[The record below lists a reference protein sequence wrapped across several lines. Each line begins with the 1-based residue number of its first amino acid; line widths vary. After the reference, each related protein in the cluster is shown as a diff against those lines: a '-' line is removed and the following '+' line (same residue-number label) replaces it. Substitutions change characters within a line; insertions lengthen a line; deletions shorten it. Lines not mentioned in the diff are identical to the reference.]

1 MAKFF
6 QAMLER
12 FGLTKR
18 ILAVNADNATANDS
32 QTTKLASLDN
42 SFESV
47 NRVRCFNHTLQ
58 LAAKALLKPF
68 NSESLSASEA
78 DDDVD
83 GIRLS
88 LRPSNI
94 NCGRTCLLA
103 GPAAPSF
110 YSQPTRTINNSCFS
124 LPRSLGQK

>member
-6 QAMLER
+6 QAMLEC

-47 NRVRCFNHTLQ
+47 NCVRCFNHTLQ

-94 NCGRTCLLA
+94 NCG
-103 GPAAPSF
+103 
-110 YSQPTRTINNSCFS
+110 
-124 LPRSLGQK
+124 